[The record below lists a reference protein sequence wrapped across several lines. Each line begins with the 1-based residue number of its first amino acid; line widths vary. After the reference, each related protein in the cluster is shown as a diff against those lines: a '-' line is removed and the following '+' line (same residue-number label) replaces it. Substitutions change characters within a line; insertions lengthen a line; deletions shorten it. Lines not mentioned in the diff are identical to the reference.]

1 MKKHTHLIPGFPKM
15 LHGGDYNP
23 DQWMNYPGT
32 VDRDFELTGKAR
44 CNTFSVGIFSWVRI
58 GKKSASPF
66 YAISLEAGKKEKQIR
81 HLPAVFRK
89 PRPMK
94 PFYGS

>member
-1 MKKHTHLIPGFPKM
+1 MKKHAHLIPGFPYM

-44 CNTFSVGIFSWVRI
+44 CNTFSVGIFSWI
-58 GKKSASPF
+58 TSP
-66 YAISLEAGKKEKQIR
+66 
-81 HLPAVFRK
+81 
-89 PRPMK
+89 
-94 PFYGS
+94 